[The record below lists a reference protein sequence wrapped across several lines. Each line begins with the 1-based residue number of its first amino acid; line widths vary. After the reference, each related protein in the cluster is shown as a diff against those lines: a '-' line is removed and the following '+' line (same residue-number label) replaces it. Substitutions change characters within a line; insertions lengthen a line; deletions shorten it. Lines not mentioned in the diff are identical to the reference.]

1 MIAGIFP
8 PGLVSS
14 VASDALGVLVGLGVL
29 SFLVLI
35 HELGHFLM
43 ARRAG
48 VHVEV
53 FSIGFGPRLFG
64 LKVGLTEY
72 RVCAVLF
79 GGYVAM
85 RGDASSALEGRPKE
99 QVPGTANELERRWNA
114 EASPLKGFEEVSI
127 GWRAAI
133 AAAGPTVNI
142 AFALLALWVVAMIG
156 VNIEVKGSMVLSQ
169 VDSSGPAFLAGIRP
183 GDTVVALNGK
193 PLQGASR
200 FAEDIATSLDQP
212 VSVAVLRRGKDS
224 VFVFK
229 PTQAPIKATRIG
241 WAGMDFGGR
250 LLLARVLDSTPASR
264 AGIRQDDTLLS
275 VDGRQQTGAEE
286 FIQTVQAS
294 AGRPM
299 RFALARKEG
308 RTIVEVAARKDAR
321 DGRWRIGVAPM
332 DVVPTYFHR
341 FGPIEAIGYAW
352 EGAVDKGT
360 AVFRILG
367 KLLTRKVDAQN
378 LSGPVGII
386 RASGAIARLGWARL
400 IDWMVLLS
408 INLGIL
414 NFLPLVITDGGRLLE
429 LAIEKVRGRKA
440 DKVLMER
447 LSMAVVVLFLTL
459 ALYVSYFDIL
469 RWSLF
474 K

>member
-1 MIAGIFP
+1 MSSDQYTIAKFFSFYISDIPGI
-8 PGLVSS
+8 
-14 VASDALGVLVGLGVL
+14 LVGLAVL

-35 HELGHFLM
+35 HELGHFLV

-64 LKVGLTEY
+64 LKVGETEY
-72 RVCAVLF
+72 RVCLVLF

-85 RGDASSALEGRPKE
+85 RGDAASALEGKPLD
-99 QVPGTANELERRWNA
+99 PATANELERRWSGNTPA
-114 EASPLKGFEEVSI
+114 LKGYEDVSI

-142 AFALLALWVVAMIG
+142 AFALLALWVVAMVG
-156 VNIEVKGSMVLSQ
+156 VNIEVKGSMVLSS
-169 VDSSGPAFLAGIRP
+169 VDSAGPAFKAGIRA
-183 GDTVVALNGK
+183 GDTVVSLNGK
-193 PLQGASR
+193 PLSGASR
-200 FAEDIATSLDQP
+200 FAEDVATSLEQD
-212 VSVAVLRRGKDS
+212 VRIAILRGGKDS
-224 VFVFK
+224 VFTFR
-229 PTQAPIKATRIG
+229 PMLAPIKATRIG

-250 LLLARVLDSTPASR
+250 LLLARVFDSTPASR

-275 VDGRQQTGAEE
+275 VDGRQPTGAED
-286 FIQTVQAS
+286 FIRTVQGS
-294 AGRPM
+294 EGRPM

-308 RTIVEVAARKDAR
+308 RTVVELSARKDAK

-341 FGPIEAIGYAW
+341 FGPVEAVGYAFD
-352 EGAVDKGT
+352 GALDKST

-378 LSGPVGII
+378 LSGPVGIV
-386 RASGAIARLGWARL
+386 RASGAIARLGWEKL
-400 IDWMVLLS
+400 VDWMVLLS
-408 INLGIL
+408 LNLGIL
-414 NFLPLVITDGGRLLE
+414 NFLPLVVTDGGRLVE

-440 DKVLMER
+440 NKAFMER
-447 LSMAVVVLFLTL
+447 LSMVVVGLFLML
-459 ALYVSYFDIL
+459 ALYVTYFDIM
-469 RWSLF
+469 RWNLF

>member
-1 MIAGIFP
+1 MSSDQYTIAKFFSFYISDIPGI
-8 PGLVSS
+8 
-14 VASDALGVLVGLGVL
+14 LVGLAVL

-35 HELGHFLM
+35 HELGHFLV

-64 LKVGLTEY
+64 LKVGETEY
-72 RVCAVLF
+72 RVCLVLF

-85 RGDASSALEGRPKE
+85 RGDAASALEGKPLD
-99 QVPGTANELERRWNA
+99 PATANELERRWSGNTPA
-114 EASPLKGFEEVSI
+114 LKGYEDVSI

-142 AFALLALWVVAMIG
+142 AFALLALWVVAMVG
-156 VNIEVKGSMVLSQ
+156 VNIEVKGSMVLSS
-169 VDSSGPAFLAGIRP
+169 VDSAGPAFKAGIRA
-183 GDTVVALNGK
+183 GDTVVSLNGK
-193 PLQGASR
+193 PLSGASR
-200 FAEDIATSLDQP
+200 FAEDVATSLEQD
-212 VSVAVLRRGKDS
+212 VRIAILRGGKDS
-224 VFVFK
+224 VFTFR
-229 PTQAPIKATRIG
+229 PMLAPIKATRIG

-275 VDGRQQTGAEE
+275 VDGRQPTGAED
-286 FIQTVQAS
+286 FIRTVQGS
-294 AGRPM
+294 EGRPM

-308 RTIVEVAARKDAR
+308 RTVVELSARKDAK

-341 FGPIEAIGYAW
+341 FGPVEAVGYAFD
-352 EGAVDKGT
+352 GALDKST

-378 LSGPVGII
+378 LSGPVGIV
-386 RASGAIARLGWARL
+386 RASGAIARLGWEKL
-400 IDWMVLLS
+400 VDWMVLLS
-408 INLGIL
+408 LNLGIL
-414 NFLPLVITDGGRLLE
+414 NFLPLVVTDGGRLVE

-440 DKVLMER
+440 NKAFMER
-447 LSMAVVVLFLTL
+447 LSMVVVGLFLML
-459 ALYVSYFDIL
+459 ALYVTYFDIM
-469 RWSLF
+469 RWNLF

>member
-1 MIAGIFP
+1 MSSDQYTIAKFFSFYISDIPGI
-8 PGLVSS
+8 
-14 VASDALGVLVGLGVL
+14 LVGLAVL

-35 HELGHFLM
+35 HELGHFLV

-64 LKVGLTEY
+64 LKVGETEY
-72 RVCAVLF
+72 RVCLVLF

-85 RGDASSALEGRPKE
+85 RGDAASALEGKPLD
-99 QVPGTANELERRWNA
+99 PATANELERRWNGNT
-114 EASPLKGFEEVSI
+114 PVLKGYEDVSI

-142 AFALLALWVVAMIG
+142 AFALLALWVVAMVG
-156 VNIEVKGSMVLSQ
+156 VNIEVKGSMVLSS
-169 VDSSGPAFLAGIRP
+169 VDSAGPAFKAGIRA
-183 GDTVVALNGK
+183 GDTVVSLNGK
-193 PLQGASR
+193 PLSGASR
-200 FAEDIATSLDQP
+200 FAEDVATSLEQD
-212 VSVAVLRRGKDS
+212 VRIAILRGGKDS
-224 VFVFK
+224 VFTFR
-229 PTQAPIKATRIG
+229 PMLAPIKATRIG

-275 VDGRQQTGAEE
+275 VDGRQPTGAED
-286 FIQTVQAS
+286 FIRTVQGS
-294 AGRPM
+294 EGRPM

-308 RTIVEVAARKDAR
+308 RTVVELSARKDAK

-341 FGPIEAIGYAW
+341 FGPVEAVGYAFD
-352 EGAVDKGT
+352 GALDKST

-378 LSGPVGII
+378 LSGPVGIV
-386 RASGAIARLGWARL
+386 RASGAIARLGWEKL
-400 IDWMVLLS
+400 VDWMVLLS
-408 INLGIL
+408 LNLGIL
-414 NFLPLVITDGGRLLE
+414 NFLPLVVTDGGRLVE

-440 DKVLMER
+440 NKAFMER
-447 LSMAVVVLFLTL
+447 LSMVVVGLFLML
-459 ALYVSYFDIL
+459 ALYVTYFDIM
-469 RWSLF
+469 RWNLF

>member
-1 MIAGIFP
+1 MSAGFLP
-8 PGLVSS
+8 PALVSFFT
-14 VASDALGVLVGLGVL
+14 SDVLGVLIGLGVL

-35 HELGHFLM
+35 HELGHFVV

-64 LKVGLTEY
+64 LKVGETEY

-85 RGDASSALEGRPKE
+85 RGDASSALEGKPKDAGE
-99 QVPGTANELERRWNA
+99 AANELDRRWNQETA
-114 EASPLKGFEEVSI
+114 PLKGYEDVSI

-142 AFALLALWVVAMIG
+142 AFALLALWVVAMVG
-156 VNIEVKGSMVLSQ
+156 MNVEVKGSMVLSH
-169 VDSSGPAFLAGIRP
+169 VDSTGPAFKAGIRP
-183 GDTVVALNGK
+183 GDTVVSFNGRALS
-193 PLQGASR
+193 GASR
-200 FAEDIATSLDQP
+200 FAEDVATSLDQD
-212 VSVAVLRRGKDS
+212 VRIAVLRGGKDS
-224 VFVFK
+224 VFTFR

-241 WAGMDFGGR
+241 WAGMEFGGR

-275 VDGRQQTGAEE
+275 VDGRQPAGAED
-286 FIQTVQAS
+286 FIQTVQGS
-294 AGRPM
+294 EGRKM
-299 RFALARKEG
+299 RFAIARKEG
-308 RTIVEVAARKDAR
+308 RTMLEIAALKSEK

-341 FGPIEAIGYAW
+341 AGPVEAVGIAFS
-352 EGAVDKGT
+352 GALDKST

-367 KLLTRKVDAQN
+367 KLLARKVDAQN

-386 RASGAIARLGWARL
+386 RASGAIARLGWEKL

-414 NFLPLVITDGGRLLE
+414 NFLPLVITDGGRLVE
-429 LAIEKVRGRKA
+429 LAIEKFRGRKA
-440 DKVLMER
+440 DRVIMEKI
-447 LSMAVVVLFLTL
+447 SMVVVGLFLML
-459 ALYVSYFDIL
+459 ALYVTYFDIQ